1 MTKLTEAQIATLQ
14 RGAQHANG
22 LISPAPKTPVA
33 MAIQAAKKLEVT
45 GLVELVPC
53 FHDEPWYF
61 RDEDTGEGQGYRLT
75 AAGFE
80 ALGIDPSEWPAYC
93 QRDPEAPV
101 DPQEAEQDA
110 QDTALAQTR
119 LDELQAGGQILT
131 GAALQ
136 ARIDEWE
143 GQAAASDTTDQP
155 AAAFD
160 DAGFL
165 DAAGLAP
172 AADQPLVTATELAA
186 SMTAAEA
193 NAATDAFLARS
204 AASPLRGNT
213 LQRMVQ
219 ASDAFL
225 AVWDAEVAAGKGFSP
240 ALAEAVEQLRL
251 APQRAVSAPK
261 AAGEPGVPKPGSKLA
276 QVIALLS
283 RKGGALAAE
292 VEQATGWNNT
302 STRGFISSLRIKR
315 GLAVATRKEAGTTR
329 YWIGEDNAPEAL
341 PAAEKP
347 AKAAK
352 AEGEPAF

>member
-1 MTKLTEAQIATLQ
+1 MAKLSEAQTATLQ
-14 RGAQHANG
+14 RGAQQVG
-22 LISPAPKTPVA
+22 GFISPAPKTPA
-33 MAIQAAKKLEVT
+33 TMAIQAAKKLEVK
-45 GLVELVPC
+45 GLVQLQPC

-61 RDEDTGEGQGYRLT
+61 RDEDTGETQGYRLT

-80 ALGIDPSEWPAYC
+80 ALGIDQSEWPAYC
-93 QRDPEAPV
+93 QPDPEAPV

-110 QDTALAQTR
+110 QDTALAQAR

-143 GQAAASDTTDQP
+143 GQAAASDTTAQP

-186 SMTAAEA
+186 SMAAAEVPA
-193 NAATDAFLARS
+193 QGSTKASLRDAA
-204 AASPLRGNT
+204 AA
-213 LQRMVQ
+213 V
-219 ASDAFL
+219 L
-225 AVWDAEVAAGKGFSP
+225 AVWDAEVESGRGFSP
-240 ALAEAVEQLRL
+240 TLAEAVNRMRL
-251 APQRAVSAPK
+251 ALPAAKAPKAPK

-302 STRGFISSLRIKR
+302 STRGFISSLKIKR

-329 YWIGEDNAPEAL
+329 YWIGEENAPEAL

-347 AKAAK
+347 TKAAK
-352 AEGEPAF
+352 AEAEQAF